1 MKNEG
6 TSNEVIAL
14 LSHCLGCEGAIKWQ
28 VGEEIYEIVG
38 IIGELFDDP
47 LWKLMGVPKADV
59 WIFCD
64 NEYRF
69 LGNASPRERRIVK
82 RKRHVR

>member
-47 LWKLMGVPKADV
+47 L
-59 WIFCD
+59 
-64 NEYRF
+64 
-69 LGNASPRERRIVK
+69 
-82 RKRHVR
+82 